1 MDHTI
6 ACLIGKKLST
16 KKVIDCKYEE
26 VYIYGLELIIS
37 FISSIL
43 LIFAVALITDQIP
56 SAFIFISIFV
66 FLRRVTGGYHANTH
80 LKCKLCTL
88 TIYSFHL
95 LLTCI
100 TKVNNYSYI
109 ILGIIGIVVIFIFA
123 PIENPNKPISAI
135 QKKKFKI
142 LSILFFSITLIL
154 GFFISIL
161 NSYLGNSV
169 YYTLM
174 SVIALMIIP
183 KITRRKK
190 HEVA

>member
-6 ACLIGKKLST
+6 ACFIGKKLST

-88 TIYSFHL
+88 AIYSFHL
-95 LLTCI
+95 LLTCS

-109 ILGIIGIVVIFIFA
+109 ILGIIGIVIIFILA
-123 PIENPNKPISAI
+123 PIENPNKPISDI

-174 SVIALMIIP
+174 SVIVLMIIP